1 MNTDRTRIKT
11 KNNPCFIRV
20 NPWLTKRSA
29 TMANSHVARRTFLKG
44 LGTAVALPLLDAML
58 PARAVAAPAAKSLR
72 RMAFLSVP
80 NGAHMQDWTPAT
92 EGIDFKFPATLECL
106 TPYREYV
113 SVMSGLTHDKARPN
127 GDGPGDH
134 ARSAAALLTGSQP
147 RKTAGADIKVGISV
161 DQLAAQKVGGQ
172 TRFPSLE
179 LGCEPGQQ
187 SGNCDSGYSC
197 AYSNNISWRTEN
209 TPVPKEI
216 DPRLVFERLFGNGKV
231 NEEAASKAKRA
242 GTRKSVLDFALEDA
256 RNLRDKLGVR
266 DQQKLDEYLYSIRE
280 VEHRITRVELVDKDG
295 EPNITPP
302 GGVPRDYGEHLG
314 LMFDLLALAYRGDQT
329 RIATFM
335 LANEGS
341 NRGYAGIGVRE
352 GHHDLSHHGGNKEK
366 QAKIAKI
373 NRFHMEAFAHF
384 LGRLQSI
391 REGEGTILDSAMIFY
406 GSGIGDGNRHN
417 HDDLPV
423 LLVGKGGGTIES
435 GRHVKFKRNTPAA
448 NLFLSMLDRV
458 GVSIDEFG
466 DSTGHLFPRI
476 G

>member
-1 MNTDRTRIKT
+1 
-11 KNNPCFIRV
+11 
-20 NPWLTKRSA
+20 
-29 TMANSHVARRTFLKG
+29 MAFSSIARRTFLKG
-44 LGTAVALPLLDAML
+44 FGTAVALPLLDAML
-58 PARAVAAPAAKSLR
+58 PARASAAPVAAKSLR
-72 RMAFLSVP
+72 RMAFFSVP
-80 NGAHMQDWTPAT
+80 NGAHMQDWTPSD
-92 EGIDFKFPATLECL
+92 EGVDFKFPATLEPL
-106 TPYREYV
+106 TPHREYV
-113 SVMSGLTHDKARPN
+113 TVLSGLTHDKARPN

-134 ARSAAALLTGSQP
+134 ARSAAAFLTGSQP

-161 DQLAAQKVGGQ
+161 DQLAAQKIGSQ

-197 AYSNNISWRTEN
+197 AYSNNIAWRTEN

-216 DPRLVFERLFGNGKV
+216 DPRLVFERLFGNGKP
-231 NEEAASKAKRA
+231 NEEAANRAKRA

-256 RNLRDKLGVR
+256 RSLRDKLGAR

-280 VEHRITRVELVDKDG
+280 VENRITRVELVDKDG
-295 EPNITPP
+295 QPNLNPP
-302 GGVPRDYGEHLG
+302 GGIPRDYGEHLR
-314 LMFDLLALAYRGDQT
+314 LMFDLLALAFRGDQT

-341 NRGYAGIGVRE
+341 NRGYAAIGVRE
-352 GHHDLSHHGGNKEK
+352 GHHDLSHHGWNQEK

-391 REGEGTILDSAMIFY
+391 REGEGTILDSAMLFY

-417 HDDLPV
+417 HDDLPI
-423 LLVGKGGGTIES
+423 LLVGKGDGTIES
-435 GRHVKFKRNTPAA
+435 GRHVRYKRNTPAT

-458 GVSIDEFG
+458 GVSMDEFG
-466 DSTGHLFPRI
+466 DSTGHLLPRI